1 MTKFRAYFL
10 QKVTLSS
17 SLNQAF
23 YALHGLKV
31 TSKTTPFLKVMDQ
44 SESKVRFQFFDM
56 IGSPVSG
63 LMDEAQ
69 VTLVS
74 NTNQSI
80 DVSDHATIN

>member
-1 MTKFRAYFL
+1 
-10 QKVTLSS
+10 
-17 SLNQAF
+17 
-23 YALHGLKV
+23 
-31 TSKTTPFLKVMDQ
+31 MDQ